1 MICTDFELCKKT
13 PGCTRKCEIGK
24 KHPGACKVNGK
35 MARPDKM
42 ARQKMRTN
50 VVVVLACCGAATAIP
65 PLGALALVD
74 MFTANDEIDMLRFR
88 LRLHQPL
95 VLRTIVLESNM
106 SHSGLPKPLHVR
118 NALTADEIERFNVRL
133 IQVPFTHEQLR
144 RASCTNSAAGKCAW
158 VLEMAQRRFVNRLM
172 QEQIEEINRTRGL
185 DNVLFHMSDL
195 DELLDLEIV
204 EDAARLGQIERC
216 VCPLLRVYVYGEHC
230 PSHYPDWSRS
240 VLFRASSGWFEDMV
254 HSKTLEGFQLRRLA
268 GKGCSVLRRWSGWHF
283 GYFMSSDKILRKLR
297 AFAHA
302 HDKYVFRAV
311 NSSDPLSII
320 DHKAKSC
327 IDIHGRKYGPS
338 FTGFDGRLPPIPGWP
353 KNPATPSDSTFSAT
367 ALNRERE
374 RYNRE
379 LLKIGNVTKQ
389 GPTYAQAARQK
400 MARID
405 AQLELLSIDINE
417 ELHRITG
424 VRLW

>member
-1 MICTDFELCKKT
+1 
-13 PGCTRKCEIGK
+13 
-24 KHPGACKVNGK
+24 
-35 MARPDKM
+35 
-42 ARQKMRTN
+42 MRANN
-50 VVVVLACCGAATAIP
+50 VVVVLACCRTAIAIP
-65 PLGALALVD
+65 PPGALALVD

-95 VLRTIVLESNM
+95 VLRTIVLESNI

-118 NALTADEIERFNVRL
+118 NALTADEIERFNVLL

-144 RASCTNSAAGKCAW
+144 RASCTNSVAGKCAW

-204 EDAARLGQIERC
+204 EDAARVGQIERC

-283 GYFMSSDKILRKLR
+283 GYFMSSDKILRK
-297 AFAHA
+297 F
-302 HDKYVFRAV
+302 
-311 NSSDPLSII
+311 
-320 DHKAKSC
+320 
-327 IDIHGRKYGPS
+327 
-338 FTGFDGRLPPIPGWP
+338 
-353 KNPATPSDSTFSAT
+353 
-367 ALNRERE
+367 
-374 RYNRE
+374 
-379 LLKIGNVTKQ
+379 
-389 GPTYAQAARQK
+389 
-400 MARID
+400 
-405 AQLELLSIDINE
+405 
-417 ELHRITG
+417 
-424 VRLW
+424 

>member
-1 MICTDFELCKKT
+1 
-13 PGCTRKCEIGK
+13 
-24 KHPGACKVNGK
+24 
-35 MARPDKM
+35 MAV
-42 ARQKMRTN
+42 A
-50 VVVVLACCGAATAIP
+50 V
-65 PLGALALVD
+65 
-74 MFTANDEIDMLRFR
+74 
-88 LRLHQPL
+88 
-95 VLRTIVLESNM
+95 S
-106 SHSGLPKPLHVR
+106 
-118 NALTADEIERFNVRL
+118 
-133 IQVPFTHEQLR
+133 
-144 RASCTNSAAGKCAW
+144 
-158 VLEMAQRRFVNRLM
+158 
-172 QEQIEEINRTRGL
+172 RGL

-204 EDAARLGQIERC
+204 EDAARVGQIERC

-254 HSKTLEGFQLRRLA
+254 HSKSLEGFQLRRLA

-283 GYFMSSDKILRKLR
+283 GYFMSSDKILRKFR

-302 HDKYVFRAV
+302 HDKYVFRVV
-311 NSSDPLSII
+311 NSSNPLSII
-320 DHKAKSC
+320 EHKAKSC

-353 KNPATPSDSTFSAT
+353 KNPTTPSDSTFSAT

-379 LLKIGNVTKQ
+379 LLKKGNVTKQ
-389 GPTYAQAARQK
+389 GPTYAQVARQK

-405 AQLELLSIDINE
+405 AQLELLSTNINE
-417 ELHRITG
+417 ELHRSTD

>member
-1 MICTDFELCKKT
+1 M
-13 PGCTRKCEIGK
+13 
-24 KHPGACKVNGK
+24 
-35 MARPDKM
+35 
-42 ARQKMRTN
+42 
-50 VVVVLACCGAATAIP
+50 
-65 PLGALALVD
+65 
-74 MFTANDEIDMLRFR
+74 
-88 LRLHQPL
+88 
-95 VLRTIVLESNM
+95 
-106 SHSGLPKPLHVR
+106 
-118 NALTADEIERFNVRL
+118 
-133 IQVPFTHEQLR
+133 
-144 RASCTNSAAGKCAW
+144 
-158 VLEMAQRRFVNRLM
+158 
-172 QEQIEEINRTRGL
+172 
-185 DNVLFHMSDL
+185 
-195 DELLDLEIV
+195 
-204 EDAARLGQIERC
+204 
-216 VCPLLRVYVYGEHC
+216 
-230 PSHYPDWSRS
+230 
-240 VLFRASSGWFEDMV
+240 
-254 HSKTLEGFQLRRLA
+254 
-268 GKGCSVLRRWSGWHF
+268 
-283 GYFMSSDKILRKLR
+283 ILRKLR

-302 HDKYVFRAV
+302 HDKYVFRTV

-353 KNPATPSDSTFSAT
+353 KNPATQSDSTFSAT

-417 ELHRITG
+417 ELHRTTG